1 MTCYPQSIQSFCF
14 YSVYFRGSISKRRM
28 KSYIIFSVYL
38 TECTSLSGWNL
49 QFIVFFFDLLWYNYI
64 VSTSGQIRLR
74 LARDQNAGG
83 IVPMGKD
90 AFFSGRSAISTR
102 PSRHCDT
109 RTRRHSSWPC
119 SQCVCVSRCGGVWW
133 LGVELNSIKLFGK
146 SDLCWCELG
155 YKAAI
160 SPCYWRTGSPLSFGG
175 Q

>member
-1 MTCYPQSIQSFCF
+1 MICYPQSIQSFCF
-14 YSVYFRGSISKRRM
+14 YFVYFKGSISKRRM

-64 VSTSGQIRLR
+64 ASTSGQIRLR
-74 LARDQNAGG
+74 LARDQKAGG
-83 IVPMGKD
+83 VVPAGTD
-90 AFFSGRSAISTR
+90 AFFPAEVPSA
-102 PSRHCDT
+102 PVHPDT
-109 RTRRHSSWPC
+109 VTHGHGDTVAVHVAS
-119 SQCVCVSRCGGVWW
+119 VYGGVWW